1 MKFNK
6 LPSTEIVLS
15 KLALG
20 TMTFGEQT
28 SQKDSFKIM
37 DFAFDQGINF
47 IDTAEMYPIYPKKE
61 TYGLSEKIIGEWI
74 KNKRLRNKIILG
86 TKIASKNKAG
96 IGATELKWIRKGGD
110 KLLFDKS
117 NLNEALDKSLKRL
130 QTDYIDIYQLHW
142 PERNV
147 GMFGQLDYKYDPL
160 EFWTPFEEILENLQR
175 FIRLGKVRYI
185 GVSNESAWGMQK
197 FINLSDKFNLPKII
211 TNQHCYNLLN
221 RTYEIANS
229 EISIREN
236 CGLLAYS
243 PLAGGR
249 LTGKYLKNLKPKNS
263 RFNLWP
269 KKISE
274 NKTVRIDT
282 AVSKYIKLAK
292 KYDLKPSI
300 LSHAFILNKPFL
312 SSSIV
317 GATSVDNLKDAI
329 KSLEINLNNELL
341 EEIEEIHLSDP
352 NPSI

>member
-1 MKFNK
+1 
-6 LPSTEIVLS
+6 
-15 KLALG
+15 
-20 TMTFGEQT
+20 
-28 SQKDSFKIM
+28 
-37 DFAFDQGINF
+37 
-47 IDTAEMYPIYPKKE
+47 
-61 TYGLSEKIIGEWI
+61 
-74 KNKRLRNKIILG
+74 
-86 TKIASKNKAG
+86 
-96 IGATELKWIRKGGD
+96 
-110 KLLFDKS
+110 
-117 NLNEALDKSLKRL
+117 
-130 QTDYIDIYQLHW
+130 
-142 PERNV
+142 
-147 GMFGQLDYKYDPL
+147 MFGQLDYKYDPL